1 MCGWR
6 RVFSL
11 TGKITFSFP
20 PEKIIKVPSQ
30 KANRKEISKL
40 ISCGKWEKRHFPR
53 ELSPTDKVSP
63 SPRPSQIQTVT
74 SLYGGITAFGNYDG
88 GKMDG
93 SNWKELTSCRA
104 RPHSTARTKNIFFE
118 MKLWATPRIIRR
130 VTVYIITH
138 SGHLLMFLFHGG
150 RARPK
155 KKRELTQ
162 RVAELCFPLSHS
174 LTQSLWW
181 TSILR

>member
-1 MCGWR
+1 MREKTFPAGAVADRQGFPLPPPQPNTDCYVSIRWNNRVWQLR
-6 RVFSL
+6 RGENGRQQLERADKLQGSAPFHCAD
-11 TGKITFSFP
+11 
-20 PEKIIKVPSQ
+20 Q
-30 KANRKEISKL
+30 K
-40 ISCGKWEKRHFPR
+40 H
-53 ELSPTDKVSP
+53 
-63 SPRPSQIQTVT
+63 
-74 SLYGGITAFGNYDG
+74 
-88 GKMDG
+88 
-93 SNWKELTSCRA
+93 
-104 RPHSTARTKNIFFE
+104 FFE

-174 LTQSLWW
+174 LTHSISLVNIDPAL
-181 TSILR
+181 TKLMNK